1 MAGNVDVVHAKL
13 LLNEL
18 QDTFNMGR
26 LRQPLAPHTLAR
38 LPGPASHTLHVQPGK
53 DPVHADSGVAV
64 YLQFGGQTPLKLAM
78 PLLRW
83 LHSAEGQATGTRIWG
98 TSPESPKMIK
108 NSRVIN

>member
-1 MAGNVDVVHAKL
+1 MDALVAGNVDVVHAKL

-38 LPGPASHTLHVQPGK
+38 LPGPASHTLHVQLGK

-64 YLQFGGQTPLKLAM
+64 YLQFGC
-78 PLLRW
+78 LLY
-83 LHSAEGQATGTRIWG
+83 
-98 TSPESPKMIK
+98 TSPSPRDVEESRMP
-108 NSRVIN
+108 SSA